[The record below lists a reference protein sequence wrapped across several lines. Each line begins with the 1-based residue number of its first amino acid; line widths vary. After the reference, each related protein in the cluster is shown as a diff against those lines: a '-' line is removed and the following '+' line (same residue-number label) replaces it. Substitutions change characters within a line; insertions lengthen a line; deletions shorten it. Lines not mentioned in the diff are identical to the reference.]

1 MTFSSLILKL
11 SSLIESWCEKLITV
25 GVCARLGMAWERN
38 NVIIFLCFFFP
49 SKTFLD
55 VQQTFD
61 AAFFMLYNFKI
72 SMSSL
77 RLIAN
82 ELLQVPHQIPS

>member
-1 MTFSSLILKL
+1 MSSFFS
-11 SSLIESWCEKLITV
+11 V
-25 GVCARLGMAWERN
+25 
-38 NVIIFLCFFFP
+38 FFFP

-61 AAFFMLYNFKI
+61 AAFFMLYNLKI